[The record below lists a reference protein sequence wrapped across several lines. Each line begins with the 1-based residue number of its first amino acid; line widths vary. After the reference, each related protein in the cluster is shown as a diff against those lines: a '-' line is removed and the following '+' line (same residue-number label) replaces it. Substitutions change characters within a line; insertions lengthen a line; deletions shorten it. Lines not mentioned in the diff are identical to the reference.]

1 MNKEQSISADV
12 RAGLMKTKGAL
23 EALLALSASHKKEY
37 LKWIGS
43 AKKTETRERRIR
55 KTAEMLLKKSA

>member
-1 MNKEQSISADV
+1 
-12 RAGLMKTKGAL
+12 MKTKGAL